1 MNAFEQATT
10 LLLEALAQRSP
21 GAIGRVSIDSL
32 QRLADAAGIPGQR
45 SAPSAPSI
53 KQEQPEAPHHSSA
66 PAPTR
71 PTAALQRQMTPAQ
84 PAPSREPI
92 PQSTSTGMP
101 IEGLAA
107 RVRAAMAATETPSAP
122 APTTPAAPAPTTP
135 AVAVTPP
142 PPPSEDPAPDPVERE
157 RAMTALRERVL
168 ISLAREPLAHHC
180 DRFVFGIGNPAA
192 ELMFVGEA
200 PGAEEEATG
209 EPFVGKSGELLTKII
224 EAMGLRREGVYLA
237 NVLKWRPEMP
247 EGESGNRKPRRDEIA
262 ACLPYLKAQIEII
275 RPKCLVALGETAM
288 ESLTGH
294 HQPIGELRGQWHEFE
309 GIPLMA
315 TYHPAHLLR
324 NQTLGEKR
332 KVWEDLLQV
341 MKRLGLP
348 ISARQRGYFLP
359 K

>member
-32 QRLADAAGIPGQR
+32 QRLADVAGLSGQGG
-45 SAPSAPSI
+45 APSTRLA
-53 KQEQPEAPHHSSA
+53 QPEASRSASA
-66 PAPTR
+66 PASTR
-71 PTAALQRQMTPAQ
+71 PTTALARQMTPAQ

-107 RVRAAMAATETPSAP
+107 RVRAAMAATEIPSAPVPTTPSA
-122 APTTPAAPAPTTP
+122 AA
-135 AVAVTPP
+135 TPP
-142 PPPSEDPAPDPVERE
+142 LSRSEDLAPDPVERE
-157 RAMTALRERVL
+157 RAMTALRERTL

-180 DRFVFGIGNPAA
+180 ERFVFGVGNPAA
-192 ELMFVGEA
+192 ELMLIGEA

-224 EAMGLRREGVYLA
+224 EAMGLQRDGVYLA
-237 NVLKWRPEMP
+237 NVLKWRPELA

-275 RPKCLVALGETAM
+275 RPKCLVALGDTAM
-288 ESLTGH
+288 GALTGL